1 MYDRA
6 GVSVVDDSEIFYFF
20 RYQKSINVLLIN
32 MKGEI
37 PIIEALSRNYWQTP
51 QPSNPKEKLL
61 LWKFYFFFLIRK
73 MKYDENIKQAF
84 LVSGKFGLANFN
96 V

>member
-37 PIIEALSRNYWQTP
+37 PIIEALSRNY
-51 QPSNPKEKLL
+51 
-61 LWKFYFFFLIRK
+61 
-73 MKYDENIKQAF
+73 
-84 LVSGKFGLANFN
+84 
-96 V
+96 